1 MIKHSRITVLVAT
14 SIPAVKSVE
23 LWLARRLLQKMNDL
37 LSEGAVLALGAF
49 LKLLVKIVRE
59 VLDVERRHGL
69 FLHTASIWRT
79 CDAEIN

>member
-23 LWLARRLLQKMNDL
+23 LWLARRLFQKMNDL

-49 LKLLVKIVRE
+49 LKPLVKSVRE

-69 FLHTASIWRT
+69 LLHTASIL
-79 CDAEIN
+79 EGHES